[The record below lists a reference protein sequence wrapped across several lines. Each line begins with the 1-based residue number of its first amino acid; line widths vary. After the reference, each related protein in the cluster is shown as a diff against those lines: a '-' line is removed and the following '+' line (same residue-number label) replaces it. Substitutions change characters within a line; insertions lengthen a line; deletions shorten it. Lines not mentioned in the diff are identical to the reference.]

1 MNKKIRH
8 DFKTLSFMFFA
19 ALVSLWNDNYSDKS
33 MRVTIGQNFQ
43 S

>member
-1 MNKKIRH
+1 
-8 DFKTLSFMFFA
+8 MFFA
-19 ALVSLWNDNYSDKS
+19 SLVALWNAKYSDKS